1 MPESIR
7 LHTYFR
13 SSASFR
19 VRIALNLKGLPWE
32 PVFQNLP
39 QGAHQSEAYRAIA
52 GFGLVPLLEIDGLRL
67 QQSLA
72 IIEYLEARIPRPALL
87 PADEAGKARARALAQ
102 AVACEIHP
110 LNNLRVLKYLKGPM
124 GLAQEQVDTWYRH
137 WCDTGLAPLEAELAA
152 EVRGP
157 FALGDAPSIVD
168 CCLVPQLFNARRF
181 AVDLAPYPRLLAIE
195 AACLQL
201 EAFQRAQPSAQADA
215 T

>member
-1 MPESIR
+1 MTDSIR

-39 QGAHQSEAYRAIA
+39 QGAHQGEAYRAIA

-67 QQSLA
+67 QQSMA
-72 IIEYLEARIPRPALL
+72 IIEYLDARYPRPPLL
-87 PADEAGKARARALAQ
+87 PPDEAGKAHARALAQ

-124 GLAQEQVDTWYRH
+124 GLSQEQVDTWYRH

-152 EVRGP
+152 APAGP
-157 FALGDAPSIVD
+157 YALGETPSIVD

-181 AVDLAPYPRLLAIE
+181 EVDLSRYPRLMAIE
-195 AACLQL
+195 AACLRL
-201 EAFQRAQPSAQADA
+201 EAFQRAQPSAQGDA
-215 T
+215 A